1 MATVTMVEMGET
13 GVQRAAD
20 TRLQA
25 CGLGACVGLCLYE
38 TLAHIAVLV
47 HVVLPQTLPAAP
59 GRTALTPLPGK
70 CADTA
75 LAHALAEL
83 TRGGGQVK
91 MVLAALVGGAQ
102 IFTPPNTGSAGSAS
116 LSRLEIGQRNVL
128 ALKEELNRA
137 GIPLCAEETGGH
149 GGRTVTL
156 EAGTGNIWVR
166 PVGLP
171 ERLLVSL
178 GRQAAPAGFAQSSL
192 LASEQMVQ
200 ERANVYG
207 N

>member
-1 MATVTMVEMGET
+1 MATTTLVEMGET
-13 GVQRAAD
+13 GAEMAIGG
-20 TRLQA
+20 RLQA

-38 TLAHIAVLV
+38 TQTRVAVLV
-47 HVVLPQTLPAAP
+47 HVVLPKSLPAAA
-59 GRTALTPLPGK
+59 GRPAVTPLPGK

-75 LAHALAEL
+75 LLHALAEL
-83 TRGGGQVK
+83 TRSGGQAKTVQ
-91 MVLAALVGGAQ
+91 AALVGGAQ
-102 IFTPPNTGSAGSAS
+102 IFTPPNTGAGDAAS

-128 ALKEELNRA
+128 ALKEELRRA
-137 GIPLCAEETGGH
+137 GVPLCAEETGGH

-171 ERLLVSL
+171 ERLLISL
-178 GRQAAPAGFAQSSL
+178 GRHPAPADLPAGAARL
-192 LASEQMVQ
+192 GT
-200 ERANVYG
+200 ERVREGAACG